1 MRRAIAMR
9 ATKVTKLTLWRAIT
23 LIIFA
28 AGGYDTYLRFVQ
40 GLHASTNLS
49 DRMPCGMSVGFGTLC
64 GVGLSAGAFA
74 LSGAVYV
81 LGMERYR
88 PIVRTAVLIGFLGYV
103 SVMRSEEHT

>member
-1 MRRAIAMR
+1 MS
-9 ATKVTKLTLWRAIT
+9 ATKVPKLTVWRAIT
-23 LIIFA
+23 LAIFV
-28 AGGYDTYLRFVQ
+28 AGAYATYLRFFH

-49 DRMPCGMSVGFGTLC
+49 DQMPWGMWVGFGTLC

-88 PIVRTAVLIGFLGYV
+88 PIVRTAVLIGL
-103 SVMRSEEHT
+103 SLIHISEPTR